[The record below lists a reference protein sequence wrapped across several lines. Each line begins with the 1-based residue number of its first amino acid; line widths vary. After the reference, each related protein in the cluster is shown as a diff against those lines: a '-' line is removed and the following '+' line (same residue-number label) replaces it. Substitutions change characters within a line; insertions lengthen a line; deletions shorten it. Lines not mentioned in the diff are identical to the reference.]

1 MRVLGRNLHAKNSIG
16 VIWKKAFTSLFN
28 LFAIFF
34 WIFSK
39 RANEKN
45 TADNVFV
52 LEGGVDKKD
61 FFFFCYFAKKI
72 ERKKNIRD
80 FQSTFC
86 PNINEMEVL
95 KVLLLRNRF
104 KKSF

>member
-1 MRVLGRNLHAKNSIG
+1 LQS
-16 VIWKKAFTSLFN
+16 
-28 LFAIFF
+28 FF
-34 WIFSK
+34 GFSQK
-39 RANEKN
+39 GQMKKN

-61 FFFFCYFAKKI
+61 FFFCYFAKKI